1 MRQVGLQRVAEHVD
15 VGVVRGDDQR
25 VDHARGEHIAVVGEV
40 LHLRESAPSMLRKSS
55 DQLSEVCTGSQTAVT
70 EAPSSR

>member
-1 MRQVGLQRVAEHVD
+1 MWVLF
-15 VGVVRGDDQR
+15 
-25 VDHARGEHIAVVGEV
+25 GEAMISASTTPAASISRWSVKYCTCE
-40 LHLRESAPSMLRKSS
+40 RSAPSMLRRVDS